1 MPGDTSNSKAPL
13 SDTVYFSPNLQ
24 YKKLATQLTIVWS
37 MVEEIRIYYTPRFTA
52 FRFCLDP
59 HKSAIRKYT

>member
-37 MVEEIRIYYTPRFTA
+37 MVEEIRYIEFTTH
-52 FRFCLDP
+52 LDLQ
-59 HKSAIRKYT
+59 HLDFV

>member
-24 YKKLATQLTIVWS
+24 YKNLPLSTIVWS
-37 MVEEIRIYYTPRFTA
+37 MVEEIRYIEFTTHLGLQQVD
-52 FRFCLDP
+52 FV
-59 HKSAIRKYT
+59 